1 MTTLNFEIG
10 GAIISNKFYVIP
22 ALRHSINW
30 NNNTLSLIKDSVR
43 INVIKVSP
51 GYARVQKQTSLPT
64 NTIKS
69 VRVRLLKV
77 TSSETFLLEPI
88 DSYKRYF

>member
-51 GYARVQKQTSLPT
+51 GVQKQTSLPT

-88 DSYKRYF
+88 DSNKRYF